1 MIVKHVPLPKVSPY
15 HGDHFSVVSKQVSGH
30 QNDLLFGS
38 VLFFS
43 FPFPCFLPSF
53 LAFSE
58 TNSHYVVPGR
68 PRTHSVAKLDLNS
81 SFPVQALK
89 LNATTPSSEHGFVS
103 ADSVRDEV
111 GLPFPPCDLYTQTYT
126 IGGTGKLYEV
136 CFSESGYFSI
146 IS

>member
-1 MIVKHVPLPKVSPY
+1 MCLYLRCLPTL
-15 HGDHFSVVSKQVSGH
+15 GIILALCQNRFQVIGMTFR
-30 QNDLLFGS
+30 L

-43 FPFPCFLPSF
+43 SPFLSLACLLPSF

-58 TNSHYVVPGR
+58 TKSHYVVPGR

-146 IS
+146 ISSAL